1 MMKITAERP
10 QPGAGQRRHKTRVP
24 MISHS
29 IRAVTLATL
38 FAVTMFAAGTS
49 ALAASFDGPWSVTVV
64 TRSGP
69 CDQAYR
75 YGVTISRGVVSYA
88 GGGPVSLTGRVSPS
102 GNVTVRVSSGPQY
115 AVGSG
120 RLSRSTGGGSRPG
133 PRSQR
138 ELRGRVERE
147 PGLSTHGGKLHS
159 FPQAGIQAGS
169 AFAGTSGS
177 WCDDS

>member
-1 MMKITAERP
+1 MKIKAERP
-10 QPGAGQRRHKTRVP
+10 QPGAGPRRHKTRVP

-29 IRAVTLATL
+29 ILAVTI
-38 FAVTMFAAGTS
+38 FAAGTS
-49 ALAASFDGPWSVTVV
+49 ALAASFDGPWSVVVV

-75 YGVTISRGVVSYA
+75 YGVTISGGVVYYA

-120 RLSRSTGGGSRPG
+120 RLCSTGGGSWRGQG
-133 PRSQR
+133 PN
-138 ELRGRVERE
+138 G
-147 PGLSTHGGKLHS
+147 
-159 FPQAGIQAGS
+159 A
-169 AFAGTSGS
+169 
-177 WCDDS
+177 C

>member
-1 MMKITAERP
+1 MPHRLLSEANHRSAHDEKKAERP
-10 QPGAGQRRHKTRVP
+10 ALGAAAKRRKTRVP

-38 FAVTMFAAGTS
+38 FVVTMFAAGTS

-69 CDQAYR
+69 CDPSYR

-102 GNVTVRVSSGPQY
+102 GSVTVRGSTRPQ
-115 AVGSG
+115 SPLPSPP
-120 RLSRSTGGGSRPG
+120 LSRSTAG
-133 PRSQR
+133 RS
-138 ELRGRVERE
+138 V
-147 PGLSTHGGKLHS
+147 
-159 FPQAGIQAGS
+159 
-169 AFAGTSGS
+169 
-177 WCDDS
+177 

>member
-10 QPGAGQRRHKTRVP
+10 QPAAGHKRHNTRVP

-75 YGVTISRGVVSYA
+75 YGVTISRGVVYYA

-102 GNVTVRVSSGPQY
+102 GN
-115 AVGSG
+115 
-120 RLSRSTGGGSRPG
+120 
-133 PRSQR
+133 
-138 ELRGRVERE
+138 
-147 PGLSTHGGKLHS
+147 
-159 FPQAGIQAGS
+159 
-169 AFAGTSGS
+169 
-177 WCDDS
+177 

>member
-1 MMKITAERP
+1 
-10 QPGAGQRRHKTRVP
+10 

-69 CDQAYR
+69 CDPSYR
-75 YGVTISRGVVSYA
+75 YGVTISRGVVYYA

-102 GNVTVRVSSGPQY
+102 GSVTVRVSSGPQY

-120 RLSRSTGGGSRPG
+120 RLSRSTGGGSWRGQG
-133 PRSQR
+133 PNGGCAGVWSAS
-138 ELRGRVERE
+138 RG
-147 PGLSTHGGKLHS
+147 
-159 FPQAGIQAGS
+159 
-169 AFAGTSGS
+169 
-177 WCDDS
+177 

>member
-1 MMKITAERP
+1 MMKIKAERP

-75 YGVTISRGVVSYA
+75 YGVAISRGVVYYA

-102 GNVTVRVSSGPQY
+102 GNVTVRLSSGPQY
-115 AVGSG
+115 QLNGSG
-120 RLSRSTGGGSRPG
+120 RLSRSTG
-133 PRSQR
+133 
-138 ELRGRVERE
+138 
-147 PGLSTHGGKLHS
+147 
-159 FPQAGIQAGS
+159 
-169 AFAGTSGS
+169 SGS
-177 WCDDS
+177 WRGQGPNGSCAGVWSATRG

>member
-1 MMKITAERP
+1 
-10 QPGAGQRRHKTRVP
+10 

-75 YGVTISRGVVSYA
+75 YGVTISRGVVYYA

-102 GNVTVRVSSGPQY
+102 GSVTVRVSSGPQY
-115 AVGSG
+115 ALGSG
-120 RLSRSTGGGSRPG
+120 RLSRSTG
-133 PRSQR
+133 
-138 ELRGRVERE
+138 
-147 PGLSTHGGKLHS
+147 
-159 FPQAGIQAGS
+159 
-169 AFAGTSGS
+169 SGS
-177 WCDDS
+177 WRGQGPNGSCAGVWSASRG

>member
-1 MMKITAERP
+1 MPSANHAHRVLSEANHRSAHDEKKAERP
-10 QPGAGQRRHKTRVP
+10 QPGAAQRRRKTRVP

-49 ALAASFDGPWSVTVV
+49 ALAASFDGPWSVLVV

-75 YGVTISRGVVSYA
+75 YGVTIARGVVYYA

-102 GNVTVRVSSGPQY
+102 GAVTVRVSSGPQY
-115 AVGSG
+115 ALGSG
-120 RLSRSTGGGSRPG
+120 HLSRSS
-133 PRSQR
+133 
-138 ELRGRVERE
+138 GR
-147 PGLSTHGGKLHS
+147 
-159 FPQAGIQAGS
+159 
-169 AFAGTSGS
+169 GS
-177 WCDDS
+177 WRGQGPSGACSGVWSATRG